1 MNGYLLIDKPKGW
14 TSFDVVNK
22 VRGLIQ
28 NSEYNHTNKKR
39 FPVGHTGTLDPLATG
54 LMVILIGNYT
64 KKSDSLMKFDKTY
77 VTTIKMG
84 QESLTGDEE
93 GQKTYISN
101 IEPTVDDINK
111 TVKSFIGDIK
121 QVPPAFSAI
130 KINGKKAYE
139 LARQGKKVVIK
150 PREVHIYDIKILDY
164 NYPELEIKTMVS
176 SGTYIRT
183 LAEDI
188 GRELGTGAY
197 MSDLRRMQIGN
208 FKLEQS
214 ITLEGIDIQ
223 KIKNN
228 LQTLD

>member
-1 MNGYLLIDKPKGW
+1 MNGYLLINKPKEW

-22 VRGLIQ
+22 IRGQIQ
-28 NSEYNHTNKKR
+28 NSEYNSTNKKR

-54 LMVILIGNYT
+54 LMVILIGKYT
-64 KKSDSLMKFDKTY
+64 KKSDSLLKSDKTY
-77 VTTIKMG
+77 IAKIKLG
-84 QESLTGDEE
+84 EESSTGDEE
-93 GQKTYISN
+93 GEKTQISN
-101 IEPTVDDINK
+101 TQPTADNIKNIIR
-111 TVKSFIGDIK
+111 SFIGDIT
-121 QVPPAFSAI
+121 QTPPIFSAI

-139 LARQGKKVVIK
+139 LARQGKKVEIK
-150 PREVHIYDIKILDY
+150 PREVHIYDIEILSY
-164 NYPELEIKTMVS
+164 IYPEIEIKTKVS

-188 GRELGTGAY
+188 GKKLGTGAY
-197 MSDLRRMQIGN
+197 MSDLRRTQIGS

-214 ITLEGIDIQ
+214 ITLEDIDIQ